1 MSCRDFVYFSNLFI
15 YLFIYFFF
23 FFSIGQHR
31 RVRVGDC
38 CYGSVAE
45 FRRVDD
51 DGSV

>member
-1 MSCRDFVYFSNLFI
+1 LFILVIYLFI
-15 YLFIYFFF
+15 YLFIFFF